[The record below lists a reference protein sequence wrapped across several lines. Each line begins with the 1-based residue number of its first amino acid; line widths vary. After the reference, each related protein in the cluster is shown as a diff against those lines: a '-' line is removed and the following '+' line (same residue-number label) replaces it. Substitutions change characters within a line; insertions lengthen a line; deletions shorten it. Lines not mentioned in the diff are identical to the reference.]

1 MSDSVTLPSSRA
13 EKIALYASAA
23 VIIALTSAAFWLS
36 YAHLASVAGDHGL
49 AASDARRWAWP
60 ATLDLFIVAGEIL
73 MFRAAIR
80 KVSDWW
86 AIGLTVVGSLG
97 SIALNVAGVGTGA
110 AVLDYVV
117 AAVPPAAALLAFGA
131 LMRQVHVLVVKEER
145 VAVAAP
151 EPVAIEVAKADT
163 PPAMPVATPVTPP
176 ATLDDVVKEETD
188 TATGQDDAD
197 DQPDN
202 VLDIDKPLKRSSS
215 PRGRTLADIQAAVD
229 YLTGTG
235 QEVNGTTY
243 GEYVGVSAR
252 TGRRDLERLGILAA

>member
-1 MSDSVTLPSSRA
+1 MSASVALPSFRA
-13 EKIALYASAA
+13 EKIALYAGAV

-36 YAHLASVAGDHGL
+36 YAHLAAVAGEHGL
-49 AASDARRWAWP
+49 ATSEARRWAWP

-73 MFRAAIR
+73 MFRAAVR
-80 KVSDWW
+80 KVTDWW

-117 AAVPPAAALLAFGA
+117 AAVPPSAALLAFGA

-145 VAVAAP
+145 VAVVAP
-151 EPVAIEVAKADT
+151 EPVAIDVAKVDT
-163 PPAMPVATPVTPP
+163 PPAMPVAAPVMPP

-188 TATGQDDAD
+188 TATDQDDVNG
-197 DQPDN
+197 QPDN
-202 VLDIDKPLKRSSS
+202 VVDMDKPLKRSSTS
-215 PRGRTLADIQAAVD
+215 RGRTLADIQAAVD

-235 QEVNGTTY
+235 QDVNGTTY
-243 GEYVGVSAR
+243 GEYVGVSSR